1 MPFLTDDEIHSQP
14 DCWQQAGELLAD
26 VRGLLPADGE
36 RVAFVGTGTAWF
48 MAQAMAGLREG
59 AGLGESD
66 AFVASEL
73 PRNRRYDR
81 VVVLTRSGL
90 TTDINRLL
98 REVRG
103 VVPTLAFVGDAD
115 VATSP
120 STELADEII
129 DLSFADEASV
139 VQTRF
144 ATTALALVRAWV
156 GHDLARTVDEA
167 REALQVRLTDEQAGI
182 EQVTFLG
189 RAWTVGLAHEA
200 ALKFRQ
206 CTHSWAESYP
216 AMEYRHGPI
225 AVAEPGRVVWMMC
238 PTPYGLAER
247 IRGTGATLV
256 ECDRDPMA
264 GLILTQRL
272 AVGRAMKLGLSPD
285 EPRNLSRAVVHEDD

>member
-1 MPFLTDDEIHSQP
+1 MPFITDDEIHSQP
-14 DCWQQAGELLAD
+14 DCWQMAGDLLGD
-26 VRGLLPADGE
+26 VQGLLPRDGE
-36 RVAFVGTGTAWF
+36 KVAFVGTGTAWF
-48 MAQAMAGLREG
+48 MAQAMASLREG
-59 AGLGESD
+59 AGMGESD
-66 AFVASEL
+66 AHLASEM
-73 PRNRRYDR
+73 PRSRRYDR

-98 REVRG
+98 RDLRG
-103 VVPTLAFVGDAD
+103 VTPTLAFVGDAD
-115 VATSP
+115 VETSP
-120 STELADEII
+120 SAGLADEVI

-156 GHDLARTVDEA
+156 GHDLERMVEEA
-167 REALQVRLTDEQAGI
+167 REALQVRLTDEQADMDQI
-182 EQVTFLG
+182 TFLG

-200 ALKFRQ
+200 AWKFRQ
-206 CTHSWAESYP
+206 CTQSWSESYP

-247 IRGTGATLV
+247 IRSTGATLV

-285 EPRNLSRAVVHEDD
+285 EPRNLSRAVVHSDD

>member
-14 DCWQQAGELLAD
+14 DCWQQAGEMLGE

-48 MAQAMAGLREG
+48 MAQAIAGLREG

-66 AFVASEL
+66 AFVASEM
-73 PRNRRYDR
+73 PRSRRYDR

-98 REVRG
+98 RDLRG
-103 VVPTLAFVGDAD
+103 RIPTLAVVGDAR
-115 VATSP
+115 VETSP
-120 STELADEII
+120 STELADAFI

-144 ATTALALVRAWV
+144 ATTALALARAWV
-156 GHDLARTVDEA
+156 GHDLERVVTEA
-167 REALQVRLTDEQAGI
+167 REALQVRLSDEQADMD
-182 EQVTFLG
+182 QVTYLG

-206 CTHSWAESYP
+206 CSQSWAESYP

-225 AVAEPGRVVWMMC
+225 AVAEPGRVVWMLC

-247 IRGTGATLV
+247 IRSTGALLV
-256 ECDRDPMA
+256 ESQRDPMA
-264 GLILTQRL
+264 ELILTQRL

-285 EPRNLSRAVVHEDD
+285 QPRSLTRAVVHDDD

>member
-1 MPFLTDDEIHSQP
+1 MAFLTDDEIHSQP
-14 DCWQQAGELLAD
+14 DCWQQAVELLPE
-26 VRGLLPADGE
+26 VVGLLPADGE

-59 AGLGESD
+59 AGKGESD
-66 AFVASEL
+66 AFVASEM

-90 TTDINRLL
+90 TTDVNRLL
-98 REVRG
+98 RDLKG
-103 VVPTLAFVGDAD
+103 QLPTLAVVGD
-115 VATSP
+115 VQVETSP
-120 STELADEII
+120 SAELADAVL

-156 GHDLARTVDEA
+156 GHDIERMMNDA
-167 REALQVRLTDEQAGI
+167 REALQVRLTEEQADA
-182 EQVTFLG
+182 EQITYLG

-206 CTHSWAESYP
+206 CSQSWSESYP

-225 AVAEPGRVVWMMC
+225 AVAEPGRVVWMLC

-247 IRGTGATLV
+247 IRSTGVTLV
-256 ECDRDPMA
+256 ECERDPMA
-264 GLILTQRL
+264 QLILTQRL

-285 EPRNLSRAVVHEDD
+285 VPRNLDRAVVHDD